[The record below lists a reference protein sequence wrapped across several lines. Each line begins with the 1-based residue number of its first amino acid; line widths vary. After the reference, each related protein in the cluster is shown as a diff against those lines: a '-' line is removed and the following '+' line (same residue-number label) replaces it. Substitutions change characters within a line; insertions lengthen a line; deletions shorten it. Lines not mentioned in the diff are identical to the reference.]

1 MAEDKRVSAAA
12 AADFVGTPDAQQ
24 LLQRAWKLGLFRLQ
38 GVRPGDR
45 GPVEIPA
52 TAGGRIDF
60 VASAVGHGALFTT
73 YRNVTLA
80 WADVKRL
87 AQADF
92 ERELRKASTPAS
104 PPTEQAPQSASS
116 ADILEAEAGP
126 LVQAVELEL
135 RRHFPE
141 GRPRGLTREKLML
154 FVHKK
159 SGGKIDVFSL
169 ATLDRA
175 RELVWPRAKRS
186 RAPKAAKPPR

>member
-1 MAEDKRVSAAA
+1 MAEDQRVSAAA
-12 AADFVGTPDAQQ
+12 AADFVGTPDAPQ

-38 GVRPGDR
+38 GMRPGDS

-52 TAGGRIDF
+52 TEGGRVDF
-60 VASAVGHGALFTT
+60 VSSAVGHGALFTT
-73 YRNVTLA
+73 YRNVTVA
-80 WADVKRL
+80 WADVERL

-116 ADILEAEAGP
+116 ADILEAQAGP
-126 LVQAVELEL
+126 LVQEVALEL
-135 RRHFPE
+135 LRHFPE
-141 GRPRGLTREKLML
+141 GRPRGLTRDKLMQC
-154 FVHKK
+154 VHKK
-159 SGGKIDVFSL
+159 SGGKIGVFSP

-175 RELVWPRAKRS
+175 LLLAWPRAKRS